1 MDLPKGFSDKGYKYS
16 LKVKVSVTQSC
27 PTFCDPKDCR
37 LLCPWNSPGKNTP
50 GDLPDPGIKPGS
62 SVLQADSL
70 LSEPPGKP
78 EVSVN
83 ILLILTLHRKE
94 GERERR
100 KEKSERRHEYRR
112 VDEELKGL

>member
-1 MDLPKGFSDKGYKYS
+1 MSPYVLGHFSRVRLFVTLWTTDYQAPLSLGFSRQGYWS
-16 LKVKVSVTQSC
+16 GLPFPS
-27 PTFCDPKDCR
+27 
-37 LLCPWNSPGKNTP
+37 P